1 MSSDKG
7 LHLDEDQLLW
17 AVVDEAELP
26 PPLQGHLSTCPQC
39 RAAKGKFEQ
48 DLARLG
54 QMAQRFAPLPRK
66 RVSLPVEKPRIS
78 MWWPWDWRAY
88 FGVAV
93 TVALMIVI
101 VWWSAPFR
109 TTPED
114 SGDMLA
120 QEMRDDVRIMT
131 EISMLVENAL
141 PPAYQDIC
149 GISDPDFGEEF
160 IQFIVPSIES
170 EAVSYD
176 SGKGGVVLC

>member
-17 AVVDEAELP
+17 ALVDEAKLP
-26 PPLQGHLSTCPQC
+26 PPLQEHLSTCPQC
-39 RAAKGKFEQ
+39 RAGKERFEQ

-54 QMAQRFAPLPRK
+54 QMAKRFAPLPRK
-66 RVSLPVEKPRIS
+66 RVSLPVKTRWSFIGWS
-78 MWWPWDWRAY
+78 WDWRAC

-109 TTPED
+109 TTPGD
-114 SGDMLA
+114 SEHILVR
-120 QEMRDDVRIMT
+120 EMDEAERLMT

-141 PPAYQDIC
+141 PPVYLDIC
-149 GISDPDFGEEF
+149 GRSDPGFDEEF
-160 IQFIVPSIES
+160 MQFVVPSTES
-170 EAVSYD
+170 ERVSYD
-176 SGKGGVVLC
+176 SGRGGVVLC

>member
-17 AVVDEAELP
+17 AVVDETELS
-26 PPLQGHLSTCPQC
+26 PPLKGHLSTCDQC
-39 RAAKGKFEQ
+39 RAAKRRFEQ

-66 RVSLPVEKPRIS
+66 RISLPMDKPRIS
-78 MWWPWDWRAY
+78 IGWTWDWRAC

-93 TVALMIVI
+93 TVALMIAI
-101 VWWSAPFR
+101 VWWSVPIR
-109 TTPED
+109 TTYED

-120 QEMRDDVRIMT
+120 QEMRDEDRIMT
-131 EISMLVENAL
+131 EITMLVENAL
-141 PPAYQDIC
+141 PPVYLNIY
-149 GISDPDFGEEF
+149 GKSDPDFGEEF
-160 IQFIVPSIES
+160 MQFIVPSIES
-170 EAVSYD
+170 EDVSYD

>member
-7 LHLDEDQLLW
+7 LHLDEDQLLR

-26 PPLQGHLSTCPQC
+26 PPLQEHLSTCPQC
-39 RAAKGKFEQ
+39 RAAKERFEQ
-48 DLARLG
+48 NLARLG
-54 QMAQRFAPLPRK
+54 QMAERCAPSPRK
-66 RVSLPVEKPRIS
+66 CVSLPVEKPRIS
-78 MWWPWDWRAY
+78 IGWSWDWRAY

-93 TVALMIVI
+93 AVALMIVI

-114 SGDMLA
+114 RGDILA
-120 QEMRDDVRIMT
+120 LEMREADRVMT

-141 PPAYQDIC
+141 PPVYLDIC
-149 GISDPDFGEEF
+149 GTSDPGFDEEF
-160 IQFIVPSIES
+160 MQFIVPSIES
-170 EAVSYD
+170 EAVSYY

>member
-1 MSSDKG
+1 VSSDKG

-39 RAAKGKFEQ
+39 RAAKERFEQ
-48 DLARLG
+48 DLAHLG

-66 RVSLPVEKPRIS
+66 RVSLPVEKPRIPIGWS
-78 MWWPWDWRAY
+78 WDWRAY

-120 QEMRDDVRIMT
+120 LEMREADRVMT

-141 PPAYQDIC
+141 PPVYLDIC
-149 GISDPDFGEEF
+149 GKSDPGLDEEF
-160 IQFIVPSIES
+160 MQFIAPSIKNET
-170 EAVSYD
+170 VSYY

>member
-1 MSSDKG
+1 MNSDKG
-7 LHLDEDQLLW
+7 LHLDEDQLLR

-26 PPLQGHLSTCPQC
+26 PPLQEHLSTCPQC
-39 RAAKGKFEQ
+39 RAAKESFEQ
-48 DLARLG
+48 ALTRLG
-54 QMAQRFAPLPRK
+54 QMAQRCAPSPRK
-66 RVSLPVEKPRIS
+66 CVSLPVERPRGPVVWS
-78 MWWPWDWRAY
+78 WGWRAY
-88 FGVAV
+88 FGVAM

-120 QEMRDDVRIMT
+120 LEMREADRVMT

-141 PPAYQDIC
+141 PAVYLDIC
-149 GISDPDFGEEF
+149 GKSDPGLDEEF
-160 IQFIVPSIES
+160 MQFIAPSIKNET
-170 EAVSYD
+170 VSYY